1 MTRLVAS
8 DVLRANIA
16 SHIATIGTLSDLAGP
31 LTRAADTLGQAL
43 LDGNKL
49 LTCGNGGS
57 AADAAHL
64 ATEFVCRYNADRRPY
79 PAIALTDAG
88 STLSAVGNDYA
99 FEVVF
104 ARQVRAFG
112 KEGDVLIA
120 FTTSGNS
127 RNVLLAL
134 EAARE
139 LRMHTIAFLG
149 KTGGFTKGV
158 ADIELLVPA
167 QVTARIQECHLL
179 LYHCLCETVETILA
193 TGTKEK

>member
-1 MTRLVAS
+1 MTKLIAS
-8 DVLRANIA
+8 EVLKANMA
-16 SHIATIGTLSDLAGP
+16 SHIAAILRLGDLAGP
-31 LTRAADTLGQAL
+31 LTRAAETLGQAL
-43 LDGNKL
+43 VNCNKL

-79 PAIALTDAG
+79 PAIALTDSG

-99 FEVVF
+99 YEFVF
-104 ARQVRAFG
+104 ARQVRAYG
-112 KEGDVLIA
+112 KPGDVLIA
-120 FTTSGNS
+120 FTTSGGS

-134 EAARE
+134 EAAKE
-139 LRMHTIAFLG
+139 LKMHTIAFLG

-158 ADIELLVPA
+158 AEIELLVPD

-179 LYHCLCETVETILA
+179 LYHCMCETVESILA
-193 TGTKEK
+193 AGNPA

>member
-1 MTRLVAS
+1 MTRLAAS
-8 DVLRANIA
+8 DVLRTNIA
-16 SHIATIGTLSDLAGP
+16 SHIAAVEALSDLAAP
-31 LTRAADTLGQAL
+31 LDRAANTLGHAL
-43 LDGNKL
+43 LSGNKL

-79 PAIALTDAG
+79 PAIALTDAS
-88 STLSAVGNDYA
+88 STLCAVGNDYV
-99 FEVVF
+99 FEQVF
-104 ARQVRAFG
+104 ARQVRAFA

-139 LRMHTIAFLG
+139 LKMHTIAFLG
-149 KTGGFTKGV
+149 KSGGFTKGV
-158 ADIELLVPA
+158 AEIELLVPN

-193 TGTKEK
+193 AGKV

>member
-1 MTRLVAS
+1 MTPLAAS

-16 SHIATIGTLSDLAGP
+16 SHIATIHTLADLGAP
-31 LTRAADTLGQAL
+31 LTRAADTLGHAL
-43 LDGNKL
+43 LSGNKL

-64 ATEFVCRYNADRRPY
+64 ATEFVCRFNADRRPY

-127 RNVLLAL
+127 RNILLAL

-139 LRMHTIAFLG
+139 LKMHTICFLG
-149 KTGGFTKGV
+149 KSGGFTKGA
-158 ADIELLVPA
+158 ADIELLVPS

-193 TGTKEK
+193 TGKA